1 MTLDAITRRAE
12 ELFDAHLSRL
22 QVRTDRLFIILL
34 LVQWAAGIAA
44 ALLISP
50 RTWVGSQSA
59 PHVHLVAAAGLGG
72 IIAAVPVCLA
82 LARPGARET
91 RYAVAIGQSLAS
103 ALLIHLT
110 GGRIETHFHVFGS
123 LAFLSFYRDPGVL
136 FTASAVVVLDHAIRG
151 LFWPESVFGVVW
163 GSEWRWIEHAGWV
176 LFEDTFLLI
185 AIRQGLSD
193 MRAVAL
199 EESKL
204 ECTNARIEDIVITR
218 TAELAQARD
227 EALVAVRAKA
237 EFVANVSHEIRTPMN
252 GVIGMAGLL
261 LDTPLTPDQQEC
273 AETIR
278 TSADALLSLIN
289 DLLDFSKLEA
299 GRMELERLIF
309 DPRDVVESVLD
320 LLGDHARKKGVDL
333 VVAFDGDVPESV
345 EGDPNRLRQVL
356 VNLVGNAIK
365 FTGHGSV
372 SIVLQRESRG
382 EAQAEAGVRE
392 SGGGAAMMRPCTL
405 RCTVADTGIG
415 IAPAAMGRLFE
426 AFSQADGSTTRRYG
440 GTGLGLAISK
450 DLIELMGGRVGVES
464 EEGRGS
470 QFWFTVSVGE
480 GPNRPAG
487 IGRDRYAH
495 RGARVLAV
503 DDNAINLTLTRR
515 QLETH
520 GLDVACCDSATAAL
534 EHLRE
539 QASRGTPVQVALL
552 DYQMPE
558 MDGIEL
564 ARRIRAMRDIAATPL
579 ILTTSAPTLD
589 CRARAMTAGIDRV
602 LAKPVKPSLLYEQIS
617 ALLTRAANSARS
629 SATSTNRPD
638 SGGALAP
645 AASETQTRTPAARD
659 RARAPSRGRI
669 LVVDDDA
676 INVRVAVMIL
686 ERLGY
691 RSDVAGNGR
700 EALEALAVIR
710 YDLVLMDCHM
720 PELDGYEATEALRR
734 REAET
739 GQRRT
744 KVVALTASAMVDEQA
759 RGFAVGMDDYLAKP
773 IQVAQLQ
780 STLERHL
787 AVGV

>member
-1 MTLDAITRRAE
+1 MTLDAIWRRAE
-12 ELFDAHLSRL
+12 ELFHAHLSRL
-22 QVRTDRLFIILL
+22 QVRTDRLFVILL
-34 LVQWAAGIAA
+34 LVQWVAGIVA
-44 ALLISP
+44 ALVVSP
-50 RTWVGSQSA
+50 RTWVGTRSA
-59 PHVHLVAAAGLGG
+59 PHIHLIAAAGLGG
-72 IIAAVPVCLA
+72 VLAALPVWLA
-82 LARPGARET
+82 VRHPGARQT
-91 RYAVAIGQSLAS
+91 RYAIAIGQSLAS

-136 FTASAVVVLDHAIRG
+136 FTASGVVVIDHLLRG
-151 LFWPESVFGVVW
+151 IFWPQSVFGVLW
-163 GSEWRWIEHAGWV
+163 GGEWRWLEHTGWV
-176 LFEDTFLLI
+176 LFEDIFLFI

-199 EESKL
+199 EEAKL
-204 ECTNARIEDIVITR
+204 ESTNARIEDIVVTR
-218 TAELAQARD
+218 TAELEQARD
-227 EALVAVRAKA
+227 EALVAARAKA

-252 GVIGMAGLL
+252 GIIGMTGLL
-261 LDTPLTPDQQEC
+261 LDTPLNHDQQEC

-299 GRMELERLIF
+299 GRMELERLMF
-309 DPRDVVESVLD
+309 EPREVVESVLD
-320 LLGDHARKKGVDL
+320 LLGDHARKKGIDL
-333 VVAFDGDVPESV
+333 VVAFDGDVPEAV

-356 VNLVGNAIK
+356 LNLVGNAIK
-365 FTGHGSV
+365 FTEHGSV
-372 SIVLQRESRG
+372 SIVLQREHDDDH
-382 EAQAEAGVRE
+382 
-392 SGGGAAMMRPCTL
+392 PCTL

-415 IAPAAMGRLFE
+415 IAPVASARLFQ

-450 DLIELMGGRVGVES
+450 DLVTLMGGQIGVES
-464 EEGRGS
+464 EVGHGS
-470 QFWFTVSVGE
+470 QFWFTIRVGLVSARHV
-480 GPNRPAG
+480 AVKK
-487 IGRDRYAH
+487 DRYAH

-503 DDNAINLTLTRR
+503 DDNAINLTLMRR
-515 QLETH
+515 QLDTH
-520 GLDVACCDSATAAL
+520 GLEVIGCASGAAAL
-534 EHLRE
+534 EHLR
-539 QASRGTPVQVALL
+539 THVPVQLAVL
-552 DYQMPE
+552 DYQMPD

-564 ARRIRAMRDIAATPL
+564 AKALRAMGQSMPI
-579 ILTTSAPTLD
+579 ILATSAPTLE
-589 CRARAMTAGIDRV
+589 CRARAMAAGIDRV
-602 LAKPVKPSLLYEQIS
+602 LAKPVKPSLLYTQIS
-617 ALLTRAANSARS
+617 ALLTRAATPPAVAVPQPSGNGGSARP
-629 SATSTNRPD
+629 SAR
-638 SGGALAP
+638 GGG
-645 AASETQTRTPAARD
+645 S
-659 RARAPSRGRI
+659 APSRGRI

-739 GQRRT
+739 GQPRT

-759 RGFAVGMDDYLAKP
+759 RGYASGMDDYLAKP
-773 IQVAQLQ
+773 IQLAQLQ
-780 STLERHL
+780 TTLERHL
-787 AVGV
+787 AAATTTSS